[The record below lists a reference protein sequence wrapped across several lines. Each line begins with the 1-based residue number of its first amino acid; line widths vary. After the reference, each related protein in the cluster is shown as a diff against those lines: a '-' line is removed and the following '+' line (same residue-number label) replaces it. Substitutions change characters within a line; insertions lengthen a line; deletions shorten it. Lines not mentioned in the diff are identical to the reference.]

1 MYFLWYLLIG
11 LVAGWLVSLVVKG
24 NGSGLVMNLVLG
36 VIGGLLGGWILSWF
50 GVLAVGTFGSLVAAL
65 VGAVVLLWIAAA
77 INKRKHNTQNVNHE

>member
-11 LVAGWLVSLVVKG
+11 LVAGWLASLVVKG

-50 GVLAVGTFGSLVAAL
+50 GVLAWHLRQPRGRARRCG
-65 VGAVVLLWIAAA
+65 GAVVDRRRHQQ
-77 INKRKHNTQNVNHE
+77 KKTQHSECES

>member
-11 LVAGWLVSLVVKG
+11 LVAGWLASLVVKG

-65 VGAVVLLWIAAA
+65 VGAVVLLWICLLYTSDAAD
-77 INKRKHNTQNVNHE
+77 EY

>member
-1 MYFLWYLLIG
+1 MWYLLIG
-11 LVAGWLVSLVVKG
+11 LVAGWLASLVVKG

-36 VIGGLLGGWILSWF
+36 VIGGLQGGWILSWF

>member
-11 LVAGWLVSLVVKG
+11 LVAGWLASLVVKG

-36 VIGGLLGGWILSWF
+36 GIGGLLCGWILSWF

>member
-11 LVAGWLVSLVVKG
+11 LVAGWLASLVVKG

-36 VIGGLLGGWILSWF
+36 VIGGLLGGRILSWF